1 MSGTVPERRCRCRAL
16 DFGGPRPAPIL
27 GPVSETR
34 RSIRI
39 DWIQA
44 MAGALTAVTSAV
56 LLSTVGVAG
65 TLIGAAVGSVA
76 ASVGNAVYGHYI
88 ALSSQ
93 RVASAKVVASARAR
107 SEAERGGHVENV
119 EDVEVQRPQED
130 PDEAQPEAARPEAP
144 ARVSWREAAAG
155 LAWRRIG
162 VVAAGVFVLAMGAI
176 LTFELVTGRAVST
189 YTGGTEHGGARTSVP
204 GLGGADRSPDPSGE
218 PGQERTGGTPTTDPE
233 TPVSPTVLGTER
245 TETDPESDVRPAPQT
260 TPSQTPAATPSPS
273 TTPSASSPTPSPSA
287 VPSASSAP

>member
-1 MSGTVPERRCRCRAL
+1 MSGTVPERRCRRRAR

-34 RSIRI
+34 RRIDI

-44 MAGALTAVTSAV
+44 MAAALTAVTSAV

-88 ALSSQ
+88 ALSSE

-107 SEAERGGHVENV
+107 AETERGGPV
-119 EDVEVQRPQED
+119 EDVEVPVQGDLD
-130 PDEAQPEAARPEAP
+130 PGPVTAGPEAP
-144 ARVSWREAAAG
+144 ARVSWREAAKG

-204 GLGGADRSPDPSGE
+204 GLGGGDRSPDPSGE

-233 TPVSPTVLGTER
+233 APASPTVLGTER
-245 TETDPESDVRPAPQT
+245 GETDPDSDVRPAPQT
-260 TPSQTPAATPSPS
+260 TPSQAPTSTPSPS
-273 TTPSASSPTPSPSA
+273 TTPNSPSPTPSPSA